1 MIYEIFKVF
10 QIFTNLSNFL
20 ASILKISNFKIT
32 YDILLDIKAKEKAL
46 VAAIEIATQ
55 VAATLNGL
63 LASQQR

>member
-1 MIYEIFKVF
+1 MKLKGI
-10 QIFTNLSNFL
+10 
-20 ASILKISNFKIT
+20 KISNFKIT